1 MLYRGVVD
9 SRSRSTHSGGEGRNT
24 RTNRC
29 QPLDERWR
37 DSKQAEMPG
46 SLGEVGDGIRRG
58 NLGASQ
64 ALAACAEG
72 HRGGTMEQLKLFDE
86 DLDDQ
91 GLFVLEEAVRPSNL
105 LKAYQRVKRN
115 KGAPGPDGMTVKE
128 LGVFLSFNLEKL
140 RASLLSGSYQPQ
152 PVRKKEISKPG
163 GGKRKLGIP
172 SVLDRLVQQALL
184 QTLTPIFDPT
194 FSEYSYGF
202 RPGRGTQDA
211 VLQAREF
218 VAQGNRWVV
227 DIDLEKFFD
236 CVNHDILMS
245 RVARKVKDRKAL
257 RLIRQF
263 LKAGILANG
272 LVEATEEGTPQGGPL
287 SPLLSNVLLNE
298 LDQELESRGHHFCR
312 YADDA
317 NIYVRSQR
325 AGERV
330 MQSVTNFLETR
341 LKLRVNPAKSAVGR
355 PWKRQFLGYSMTS
368 NRNPK
373 LRVSPD
379 REKRL
384 KKELRPLLR
393 AGRGRS
399 VSDSLCRLA
408 SKIRGWVSYFKLC
421 DVKAAFERLDF
432 WLRRRI
438 RAIFWRQWKRYRTRL
453 KEMVKR
459 GIEYVRAKKSAGNGR
474 GPWWNSRASHMNQ
487 AVPNRE
493 LRRLGYVSFLEEFQS
508 LKCSTG

>member
-1 MLYRGVVD
+1 
-9 SRSRSTHSGGEGRNT
+9 
-24 RTNRC
+24 
-29 QPLDERWR
+29 
-37 DSKQAEMPG
+37 
-46 SLGEVGDGIRRG
+46 
-58 NLGASQ
+58 
-64 ALAACAEG
+64 
-72 HRGGTMEQLKLFDE
+72 MEQLLLFE
-86 DLDDQ
+86 ENLDDQ

-105 LKAYQRVKRN
+105 LKAYKRVKRN
-115 KGAPGPDGMTVKE
+115 DGAPGPDGMTIKE
-128 LGVFLSFNLEKL
+128 LGVFLTSNMEKL
-140 RASLLSGSYQPQ
+140 RTSLLSGSYQPQ

-184 QTLTPIFDPT
+184 HVLTPIFDPA
-194 FSEYSYGF
+194 FSECSYGF

-227 DIDLEKFFD
+227 DIDLSKFFD
-236 CVNHDILMS
+236 TVNHDILMS

-263 LKAGILANG
+263 LKAGILADG

-287 SPLLSNVLLNE
+287 SPLLSNILLDD
-298 LDQELESRGHHFCR
+298 LDKELERRGHQFCR

-317 NIYVRSQR
+317 NIYVRTKR

-330 MQSVTNFLETR
+330 MQSVTDFLTTR
-341 LKLRVNPAKSAVGR
+341 LKLRVNQDKSAVDR

-368 NRNPK
+368 ARDPK

-379 REKRL
+379 REKRF
-384 KKELRPLLR
+384 KKKLRPLLR

-399 VSDSLCRLA
+399 VADSLSRLA
-408 SKIRGWVSYFKLC
+408 PKVRGWVGYFKLC
-421 DVKAAFERLDF
+421 DVKAAFERLDA

-438 RAIFWRQWKRYRTRL
+438 RVVFWRQWKRYRTRL

-459 GIEYVRAKKSAGNGR
+459 GLQYARAKLSAGNGR
-474 GPWWNSRASHMNQ
+474 GSWWNSGASHMNQ
-487 AVPNRE
+487 AVPTRE
-493 LRRLGYVSFLEEFQS
+493 LRRLGYVSVLEEFQR